1 MERRP
6 QNALS
11 RPLVLLVEEHE
22 DTRAMYALA
31 LSFSGFEVVAA
42 QDIGEACRR
51 ASEIVPDIIVVDL
64 PMPDGDGWQLLQDLK
79 HHPRIRGVPMVATS
93 GYVQRSM
100 QERVERDGFAAF
112 VAKPCLPATWR
123 WAFVECWIA
132 PLVSKRGSE
141 RRPGRLHHEH
151 LPRPA
156 GDGAHSR

>member
-1 MERRP
+1 
-6 QNALS
+6 
-11 RPLVLLVEEHE
+11 
-22 DTRAMYALA
+22 MYALA

-64 PMPDGDGWQLLQDLK
+64 PMPDGDGWQILQDLK

-112 VAKPCLPATWR
+112 VAKPCLPRDLAMGLRRVLDRASRVEARQREATR
-123 WAFVECWIA
+123 EIT
-132 PLVSKRGSE
+132 P
-141 RRPGRLHHEH
+141 
-151 LPRPA
+151 
-156 GDGAHSR
+156 